1 VDPDYFDAAYFA
13 TDSARVG
20 AAASSA
26 ASPYFDCTYFAQT
39 YFDTSDCASPAV
51 GGGGRG
57 GRVRRLP
64 SPPMNDDEELFALI

>member
-13 TDSARVG
+13 TVSAGVVA

-39 YFDTSDCASPAV
+39 YFDTSDCASPV